1 MTHASPL
8 LAPPSDRLPSGR
20 HRLTPEAVAESQRGR
35 LLFAMV
41 EVVAE
46 KGYAATTVADVVEHA
61 GVSRRTFYEQYPSKE
76 ACFLAAYDTGIEILL
91 GRLRDAQ
98 AALGDIDWRARVRSD
113 LETHLDLL
121 AAQPSFA
128 RALHLEI
135 LGAGPAALERRAQ
148 IFGIFA
154 ERSRGAYAMARIEDP
169 SRPELPAEIFSF
181 QIGGL
186 DELVRECLR
195 TRGAAAL
202 PEVADAAV
210 ESTIALLGG

>member
-1 MTHASPL
+1 M
-8 LAPPSDRLPSGR
+8 
-20 HRLTPEAVAESQRGR
+20 VADSQRGR

-154 ERSRGAYAMARIEDP
+154 ERSRGAYVMARIEDP
-169 SRPELPAEIFSF
+169 SRPELPDEVFSF

>member
-1 MTHASPL
+1 MAIASPL
-8 LAPPSDRLPSGR
+8 LAPPTDRLPSGR
-20 HRLTPEAVAESQRGR
+20 HRLTPEMVANSQRGR
-35 LLFAMV
+35 LLYAMV
-41 EVVAE
+41 EVVAD

-76 ACFLAAYDTGIEILL
+76 VCFLAAYDTGIEVLL

-154 ERSRGAYAMARIEDP
+154 ERSRGAYDMARIEDP
-169 SRPELPAEIFSF
+169 SRPELPAETFSF